1 VRSNAAKYP
10 LQFEEG
16 ALGVVLELLVGT
28 RSMRDSLL
36 RRYLRA
42 PDHPGKLRVVRALA
56 RTVIPDTGIVAPA
69 HDGIRLYLHPRDWIE
84 YLLLRGES
92 YEPLTLQFMRD
103 NLRAGDGAV
112 LAGVNFGLHVAIAAK
127 AVAEAGTVVGV
138 EPQPVALLRTRLN
151 LELND
156 LQARVQLVAAALG
169 RSPDLV
175 PMAWSKLENTGAASL
190 LDEGHGFVVPLI
202 RLGDVIPLLAKRCFR
217 LLLLDVQGFEEEA
230 LAGAELERG
239 PDLMVVE
246 LDPVFLQRAGSVAGE
261 IARRLTTAG
270 YELFDLHGIPLGED
284 YLALPERNLVA
295 ARRGVGVRWAARVA

>member
-1 VRSNAAKYP
+1 VKSWT
-10 LQFEEG
+10 L
-16 ALGVVLELLVGT
+16 
-28 RSMRDSLL
+28 RDSLL

-56 RTVIPDTGIVAPA
+56 RAVFPEPGIVVPVD
-69 HDGIRLYLHPRDWIE
+69 DGIRLYLHPRDWIE
-84 YLLLRGES
+84 SMLLRGES

-103 NLRAGDGAV
+103 NLRPGDGAV
-112 LAGVNFGLHVAIAAK
+112 LAGVNFGLHVAVAAK
-127 AVAEAGTVVGV
+127 AVAAGGMVVGV

-156 LQARVQLVAAALG
+156 LQDRVQLVAAALG
-169 RSPDLV
+169 RFPKLV
-175 PMAWSKLENTGAASL
+175 PMAWSNVENTGAASL

-202 RLGDVIPLLAKRCFR
+202 RMGDVLPLLAERSFR

-230 LAGAELERG
+230 LAGAELQTG

-246 LDPVFLQRAGSVAGE
+246 LDPVFLGRAGSVAGE

-270 YELFDLHGIPLGED
+270 YELFDLHGIPPTGD
-284 YLALPERNLVA
+284 FFALPERNLVA
-295 ARRGVGVRWAARVA
+295 ARRGVTVHWLAGGS